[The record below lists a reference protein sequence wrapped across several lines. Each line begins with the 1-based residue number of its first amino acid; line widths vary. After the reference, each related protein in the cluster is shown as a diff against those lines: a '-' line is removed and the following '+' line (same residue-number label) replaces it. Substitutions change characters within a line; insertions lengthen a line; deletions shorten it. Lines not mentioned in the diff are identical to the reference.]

1 MKDNTNLKKSIS
13 FILAALCFVFGV
25 YRMVY
30 GLYFQTE
37 TPWYD
42 YLIEMIFLFFIGAMI
57 IRLERTF
64 R

>member
-13 FILAALCFVFGV
+13 FILAALCFIFGI

-30 GLYFQTE
+30 GLYFQSE

-57 IRLERTF
+57 LRLERTF

>member
-1 MKDNTNLKKSIS
+1 MNDKTKLKKTIS
-13 FILAALCFVFGV
+13 FILAALCFIFGV

-30 GLYFQTE
+30 GLYLQSE

-57 IRLERTF
+57 LRLEKTF